1 MNSTVTISSVNMKA
15 VTGVAVGIFVS
26 FYCSKVLSAEP
37 LLMEQLDLFYRN
49 NNYLIWFFMAMLI
62 VVSAVAVITLILM
75 LLRRTALEDEYI
87 QSQSQL
93 DALVEKRAAELTSI
107 PLACA
112 DALRGSERQKRLI
125 LETLPDLIWLK
136 DLNGVYLACN
146 PTFER
151 FFGAKEEDIIGKTD
165 YDFVGKS
172 LADFFTDR
180 DRAAMRVD
188 QPTSNE
194 EWITFSD
201 NGHRAL
207 LYTTKTPLKSEDGR
221 VVGILGVGR
230 DITKIKQA
238 EEKLKQTVEDLHQEN
253 LTRKKVEDKIR
264 YMAQHDPLTHLFN
277 RHQFYE
283 FGESILGVAQQN
295 MLKPALLFI
304 DIDGFKAVN
313 DTYGHCVGDV
323 LLQNIA
329 IRLKAMVT
337 DSDILAR
344 IGGDEFAVL
353 IVEELNDDDMC
364 KRAAQI
370 VSAFSAPFHIEN
382 HSVSIGASVGVA
394 FYPRHGEGLDELLK
408 YADMA
413 MYSAKHQGK
422 GCYQVAAND
431 AR

>member
-1 MNSTVTISSVNMKA
+1 MKTVIG
-15 VTGVAVGIFVS
+15 VTVGVFVS
-26 FYCSKVLSAEP
+26 FYCTQVLSAEP

-49 NNYLIWFFMAMLI
+49 NSYFIWAFMAGLI

-75 LLRRTALEDEYI
+75 LLRRTALEEEYI
-87 QSQSQL
+87 QSQAQL
-93 DALVEKRAAELTSI
+93 DSLVERRAAELTAI

-112 DALRGSERQKRLI
+112 EALRGSERQKRLI

-136 DLNGVYLACN
+136 DLDGAYLACN

-151 FFGAKEEDIIGKTD
+151 FFGAKEADIIGKTD
-165 YDFVGKS
+165 YDFLDKAQ
-172 LADFFTDR
+172 ADFFTNH
-180 DRAAMRVD
+180 DRAAMKTD
-188 QPTSNE
+188 ESSSNE

-201 NGHRAL
+201 TGERAL

-221 VVGILGVGR
+221 VVGVLGVGR

-295 MLKPALLFI
+295 KLKPALLFI
-304 DIDGFKAVN
+304 DLDGFKAVN
-313 DTYGHCVGDV
+313 DTYGHCVGDS
-323 LLQNIA
+323 LLQSIA
-329 IRLKAMVT
+329 VRLKAIVS

-353 IVEELNDDDMC
+353 IVEELNDGFMC
-364 KRAAQI
+364 KRAEQI
-370 VSAFSAPFHIEN
+370 VSAFSAPFTIEN
-382 HSVSIGASVGVA
+382 HSINIGASVGVA

-413 MYSAKHQGK
+413 MYSAKDQGK
-422 GCYQVAAND
+422 GRYQVAVND